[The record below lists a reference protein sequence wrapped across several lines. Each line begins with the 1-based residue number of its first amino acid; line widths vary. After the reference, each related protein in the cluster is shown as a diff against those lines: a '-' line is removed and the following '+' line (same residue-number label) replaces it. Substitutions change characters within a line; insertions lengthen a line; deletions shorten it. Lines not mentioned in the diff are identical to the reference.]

1 MNIYVANLSYEA
13 TEEELREIFEEFG
26 EVASVNII
34 KDKYTGKS
42 RGFGF
47 IEMPVEENSKK
58 AIDELQGK
66 DFNGR
71 ALNVN
76 EARPRKERAP
86 RDDSFNRDFN

>member
-1 MNIYVANLSYEA
+1 MNIYVANLSYDA
-13 TEEELREIFEEFG
+13 AEEDLKNIFGEFG
-26 EVASVNII
+26 KVDSVNII

-47 IEMPVEENSKK
+47 VEMPSDEESKK

-66 DFNGR
+66 DFQGR
-71 ALNVN
+71 PLSVN

-86 RDDSFNRDFN
+86 RNDSFNRDFE